1 MPEVFELKETP
12 CASKSEND
20 KTEFP
25 LRAKG
30 CDACNGS
37 GISGRELLFE
47 FIAPVKN
54 EAGKR
59 ELVSSPTLKQ
69 SSIELVKKGVINA
82 SEALALL

>member
-1 MPEVFELKETP
+1 MEII
-12 CASKSEND
+12 AENEA
-20 KTEFP
+20 EFP
-25 LRAKG
+25 LKTKG
-30 CDACNGS
+30 CEACNGT

-54 EAGKR
+54 AAGKR

-69 SSIELVKKGVINA
+69 SSINLVRKGVIHA